1 MLLRRPVG
9 CDACGH
15 SGFAGRVAVV
25 ESLQV
30 TDEIRA
36 SMMAGR
42 PLADVRREAVE
53 AHRLITFQRYAA
65 FLLAQGF
72 IGASDALLTV
82 AT

>member
-1 MLLRRPVG
+1 
-9 CDACGH
+9 
-15 SGFAGRVAVV
+15 VV

-42 PLADVRREAVE
+42 PMAEVRREAAE
-53 AHRLITFQRYAA
+53 ARRLITFQRYAA
-65 FLLAQGF
+65 FLLAQGM

-82 AT
+82 AN